1 MEMTRSKRKSS
12 SKQLA
17 ILTAI
22 AVVAAL
28 YYGRALIM
36 PLAIAVL
43 LSFLLAPLVKR
54 AEKLGLGRVPSVVLV
69 SALFFAAI
77 LGAGWLVVVQAR
89 SVAAD
94 LPTYRENI
102 VAKARTIHGS
112 VNSILGTAS
121 KTMEDIREEI
131 DGKKGKEPAGDGGE
145 SLMSSAQV
153 GAIEDSR
160 TSDAMTGAIKTS
172 RTRIDEPGLDLQ
184 MSDSADISPPPQSGG
199 APDSQD
205 DEAVKVEVV
214 SQSTAFSTLSTAL
227 ASVAG
232 IAVMAGIAFVFV
244 VFILIWREDL
254 RDRVIR
260 VLGGSR
266 ISFSTQAMN
275 ELGSSVSRYLLMLFV
290 VNVANGAVIA
300 LGLWLIGLPS
310 ALLWGLL
317 MAVLRFVP
325 IIGTLTAAAL
335 PILLSLAIFDNWTY
349 PLLVIALYITV
360 DALSGNILEPI
371 LYGPQVGASSMA
383 VLFAVTFWTW
393 LWGPIGL
400 LLAMPLTVSLVVL
413 GRYVRPLS
421 FLTILLGNQPA
432 LPRELRFYQRI
443 LSNDTD
449 EAAGI
454 ILTALKDGLSREEVY
469 EQVVAPAILLAREDH
484 ASGFI
489 DDLQE
494 EHLHDA
500 LMIVLQP
507 GGPDKGE
514 VEPEQS
520 GQEPEF
526 DRLRIDCVPANG
538 RLDEALCHMMCHL
551 LSEARLPCRV
561 VSRSV
566 LAGELVE
573 AVRTERINVLCI
585 MGAGAEGERGA
596 RYLAR
601 RLRSRH
607 SDVPIV
613 VGLWTSDPDA
623 VGKSQWGQRERV
635 ETASSFREAREAAT
649 RLAATAL
656 AGLRVQEESQ
666 AEVAHS

>member
-1 MEMTRSKRKSS
+1 MERLAVRAKPEAKLMKRSKPRST
-12 SKQLA
+12 SKQLS

-28 YYGRALIM
+28 YFGRALIM

-54 AEKLGLGRVPSVVLV
+54 AERLGIGRVPSVVLV
-69 SALFFAAI
+69 SGLFFCVI
-77 LGAGWLVVVQAR
+77 LGAGWLVLVQAR
-89 SVAAD
+89 SVVSD
-94 LPTYRENI
+94 LPTYRQNI
-102 VAKARTIHGS
+102 LAKVRTIQGS
-112 VNSILGTAS
+112 LDVFGRAS
-121 KTMEDIREEI
+121 EAVQDIREEI
-131 DGKKGKEPAGDGGE
+131 DDTGEAIDSAAGETDEENEPADGNVTVREAAAAGNLPARGGPQLDLDPDPTRKRNGRGKE
-145 SLMSSAQV
+145 
-153 GAIEDSR
+153 
-160 TSDAMTGAIKTS
+160 
-172 RTRIDEPGLDLQ
+172 
-184 MSDSADISPPPQSGG
+184 
-199 APDSQD
+199 
-205 DEAVKVEVV
+205 EAVKVEVV
-214 SQSTAFSTLSTAL
+214 SQNAAFSTITAAL

-232 IAVMAGIAFVFV
+232 PVVMASIAFVFV

-260 VLGGSR
+260 ILGGSR
-266 ISFSTQAMN
+266 ISFSTKAMN
-275 ELGSSVSRYLLMLFV
+275 EMGASVSRYLLMLFV

-310 ALLWGLL
+310 PLLWGLL

-325 IIGTLTAAAL
+325 IVGTLTAAAL

-349 PLLVIALYITV
+349 PLLVIALYIVV
-360 DALSGNILEPI
+360 DAASGNILEPI

-443 LSNDTD
+443 LSNDTE
-449 EAAGI
+449 EAAAI
-454 ILTALKDGLSREEVY
+454 ILEALKDGLSREEVY
-469 EQVVAPAILLAREDH
+469 EQVVAPAIVLAREDH

-494 EHLHDA
+494 EQLHDA
-500 LMIVLQP
+500 LRAVLQP
-507 GGPDKGE
+507 AAPDKEE
-514 VEPEQS
+514 VEEEHP
-520 GQEPEF
+520 GRMREF
-526 DRLRIDCVPANG
+526 ERLRIDCVPGNG
-538 RLDEALCHMMCHL
+538 ELDEALCNMLCQL
-551 LSEARLPCRV
+551 LAESGLPCRV
-561 VSRSV
+561 VSRRV

-573 AVRTERINVLCI
+573 SVRTERINVLCI
-585 MGAGAEGERGA
+585 MGAGVEGERGA
-596 RYLAR
+596 RYLVR
-601 RLRSRH
+601 RLRTRH
-607 SDVPIV
+607 PDLPIV
-613 VGLWTSDPDA
+613 VGLWSADADA
-623 VGKSQWGQRERV
+623 VAKGQWAQREGV
-635 ETASSFREAREAAT
+635 EVAKSFREAREAAT

-656 AGLRVQEESQ
+656 AALPDSKPAIASR
-666 AEVAHS
+666 